1 MHPRISLEQWRALVA
16 VVDAGSYAAAA
27 EAVNKSQSTLS
38 YAVGRIEAL
47 LGVAVFEVQ
56 GRRAVLTPSGRTL
69 VRRARA
75 LLDESGQLER
85 LAERLAA
92 GQEAELKLAAEII
105 FPTWLLLECL
115 DELSGDYPQMRVQL
129 HESVLGGTSELLTRG
144 AVDLAIASS
153 IPPGFVGDP
162 LMRVRFIA
170 AAAPHHPL
178 HRLGRPLNLD
188 DLRAHRHLVVRDS
201 GSQPAAGEAYRVSE
215 RRWTVTSK
223 ATSIRAACMGL
234 GFAWYA
240 EDIIRR
246 ELDDGQLVPLPLE
259 KGRERFATL
268 YLVFADADGAGP
280 GTRRLAEL
288 LGQGTSEKLSAGA
301 TGLCASL
308 RSGFGERGLVV
319 PNERAETGRR
329 PRKGPSR
336 RVLPEKPHLARCAAR
351 P

>member
-1 MHPRISLEQWRALVA
+1 MHSRISLEQWRALVA
-16 VVDAGSYAAAA
+16 VVEAGSYAAAS
-27 EAVNKSQSTLS
+27 EAVNKSQSTLNH
-38 YAVGRIEAL
+38 AVGRIESL
-47 LGVAVFEVQ
+47 LGVDLFRIE
-56 GRRAVLTPSGRTL
+56 GRRAVLTATGQTL
-69 VRRARA
+69 YRRAKA
-75 LLDESGQLER
+75 LLDESGQIER
-85 LAERLAA
+85 LAGRLAA
-92 GQEAELKLAAEII
+92 GEEAELRLAAEII

-115 DELSGDYPQMRVQL
+115 DELSGDFPDMRVQL
-129 HESVLGGTSELLTRG
+129 HESVLGGTTELLTRG

-178 HRLGRPLNLD
+178 QQLERNLTLD

-201 GSQPAAGEAYRVSE
+201 GSQPAASEAYRVSE

-246 ELDDGQLVPLPLE
+246 ELDSGQLKPLPLE

-280 GTRRLAEL
+280 GTRRLARL
-288 LGQGTSEKLSAGA
+288 LEKAIG
-301 TGLCASL
+301 
-308 RSGFGERGLVV
+308 
-319 PNERAETGRR
+319 
-329 PRKGPSR
+329 SR
-336 RVLPEKPHLARCAAR
+336 
-351 P
+351 

>member
-1 MHPRISLEQWRALVA
+1 VHPRITLEQWRALIA

-27 EAVNKSQSTLS
+27 EAINKSQSTLN
-38 YAVGRIEAL
+38 YAVGRIEEL
-47 LGVAVFEVQ
+47 LGVDVFEIE
-56 GRRAVLTPSGRTL
+56 GRRAVLTASGRTL

-115 DELSGDYPQMRVQL
+115 DRLSIDYPEMRVQL
-129 HESVLGGTSELLTRG
+129 YESVLGGTTELLTRG

-162 LMRVRFIA
+162 LMQVRFVA

-178 HRLGRPLNLD
+178 HRLGRTLGLE
-188 DLRAHRHLVVRDS
+188 DLRQHRHLVVRDS
-201 GSQPAAGEAYRVSE
+201 GSQPATSAAWSVSE
-215 RRWTVTSK
+215 RRWTVSSK

-246 ELDDGQLVPLPLE
+246 ELESGQLLPLPLE
-259 KGRERFATL
+259 QGRERFATL

-288 LGQGTSEKLSAGA
+288 LAQAA
-301 TGLCASL
+301 
-308 RSGFGERGLVV
+308 
-319 PNERAETGRR
+319 AEQR
-329 PRKGPSR
+329 P
-336 RVLPEKPHLARCAAR
+336 A
-351 P
+351 

>member
-1 MHPRISLEQWRALVA
+1 MHSRISLEQWRALVA

-27 EAVNKSQSTLS
+27 GAVSKSASTLN
-38 YAVGRIEAL
+38 YAVDRIETL
-47 LGVAVFEVQ
+47 LGLEVFRIE
-56 GRRAVLTPSGRTL
+56 GRRAVLTASGRTL
-69 VRRARA
+69 YRRAKA

-85 LAERLAA
+85 LADRLAA
-92 GQEAELKLAAEII
+92 GEEAELRLAAEII

-115 DELSGDYPQMRVQL
+115 DALSGDFPDMRIQL
-129 HESVLGGTSELLTRG
+129 HESVLGGTTELLTRG

-162 LMRVRFIA
+162 LMRMRFIA

-178 HRLGRPLNLD
+178 HQLGRSLSLE
-188 DLRAHRHLVVRDS
+188 DLRAHRHLVIRDS
-201 GSQPAAGEAYRVSE
+201 GTQPAAGEAYRVSE

-246 ELDDGQLVPLPLE
+246 ELDSGQLVPLPLD

-268 YLVFADADGAGP
+268 YLVFADSDGAGP

-288 LGQGTSEKLSAGA
+288 LDQAVGD
-301 TGLCASL
+301 
-308 RSGFGERGLVV
+308 R
-319 PNERAETGRR
+319 
-329 PRKGPSR
+329 
-336 RVLPEKPHLARCAAR
+336 
-351 P
+351 

>member
-1 MHPRISLEQWRALVA
+1 MHSRISLEQWRALVA
-16 VVDAGSYAAAA
+16 VVEAGSYAAAA
-27 EAVNKSQSTLS
+27 EAVSKSASTLN
-38 YAVGRIEAL
+38 YAVDRIETL
-47 LGVAVFEVQ
+47 LELELFTVE
-56 GRRAVLTPSGRTL
+56 GRRSVLTSAGRTL
-69 VRRARA
+69 YRRAKA

-85 LAERLAA
+85 LAGRLAA
-92 GQEAELKLAAEII
+92 GEEAELKLAAEII

-115 DELSGDYPQMRVQL
+115 DALSADFPQMRVQL
-129 HESVLGGTSELLTRG
+129 HESVLGGTTELLTRG
-144 AVDLAIASS
+144 SVDLAIASS

-170 AAAPHHPL
+170 AASPDHPL
-178 HRLGRPLNLD
+178 HRLGRTVTLD

-201 GSQPAAGEAYRVSE
+201 GSQPAASEAYRVSE

-246 ELDDGQLVPLPLE
+246 ELDDGQLLPLPLE
-259 KGRERFATL
+259 KGRNRYTTL

-288 LGQGTSEKLSAGA
+288 LA
-301 TGLCASL
+301 
-308 RSGFGERGLVV
+308 
-319 PNERAETGRR
+319 RA
-329 PRKGPSR
+329 
-336 RVLPEKPHLARCAAR
+336 VNAD
-351 P
+351 

>member
-1 MHPRISLEQWRALVA
+1 MDHARITLEQWRALVA
-16 VVDAGSYAAAA
+16 VVEGGSYAAAA
-27 EAVNKSQSTLS
+27 EAISKSQSTLN
-38 YAVGRIEAL
+38 YAVDRIETL
-47 LGVAVFEVQ
+47 LGVELFTIE
-56 GRRAVLTPSGRTL
+56 GRRAVLTPAGHTL
-69 VRRARA
+69 YRRARA

-85 LAERLAA
+85 LAGRLAA
-92 GQEAELKLAAEII
+92 GEEAELKLAAEII

-115 DELSGDYPQMRVQL
+115 DELSADFPDMRVQL

-178 HRLGRPLNLD
+178 HQLGRTLSLD
-188 DLRAHRHLVVRDS
+188 DLRSHRHLVVRDS
-201 GSQPAAGEAYRVSE
+201 GSQPAASEAYRVSE

-246 ELDDGQLVPLPLE
+246 ELDSGQLLPLPLE
-259 KGRERFATL
+259 KGRERYATL

-288 LGQGTSEKLSAGA
+288 L
-301 TGLCASL
+301 
-308 RSGFGERGLVV
+308 
-319 PNERAETGRR
+319 
-329 PRKGPSR
+329 
-336 RVLPEKPHLARCAAR
+336 ARAAR
-351 P
+351 M

>member
-1 MHPRISLEQWRALVA
+1 MHSRISLEQWRALVA
-16 VVDAGSYAAAA
+16 VVEAGSYAAAS
-27 EAVNKSQSTLS
+27 EAVNKSQSTLNH
-38 YAVGRIEAL
+38 AVGRIENL
-47 LGVAVFEVQ
+47 LGVDLFEIK
-56 GRRAVLTPSGRTL
+56 GRRAVLTPTGQTL
-69 VRRARA
+69 YRRAKA
-75 LLDESGQLER
+75 LLDESGQIER
-85 LAERLAA
+85 LAGRLAA
-92 GQEAELKLAAEII
+92 GEEAELRLAAEII

-115 DELSGDYPQMRVQL
+115 DELSNDFPDMRVQL
-129 HESVLGGTSELLTRG
+129 HESVLGGTTELLTRG

-178 HRLGRPLNLD
+178 HKLNRNLTLD

-201 GSQPAAGEAYRVSE
+201 GSQPAASEAYRVSE

-246 ELDDGQLVPLPLE
+246 ELDSGQLQPLPLE

-280 GTRRLAEL
+280 GTLRLANL
-288 LGQGTSEKLSAGA
+288 LDQAVGSS
-301 TGLCASL
+301 
-308 RSGFGERGLVV
+308 
-319 PNERAETGRR
+319 P
-329 PRKGPSR
+329 
-336 RVLPEKPHLARCAAR
+336 
-351 P
+351 